1 MFDLTFE
8 MGWIGVGTLAIGSVV
23 VGLAVFFVGAW
34 ASRFEWLL
42 DVIAAFAGGFIASEY
57 LGDLGTWG
65 PNCRSAGG
73 FIRTVR
79 RPESRWLRMERRA
92 NQVRAR
98 RHLPT
103 GAFGD
108 RWRASGGRSALSGDG
123 RDSEAA
129 IGQVPVGTPGTCQF
143 STSGGAP

>member
-8 MGWIGVGTLAIGSVV
+8 MGWIGAGTLAFGSVV

-65 PNCRSAGG
+65 PNVDGLFVS
-73 FIRTVR
+73 
-79 RPESRWLRMERRA
+79 
-92 NQVRAR
+92 
-98 RHLPT
+98 
-103 GAFGD
+103 
-108 RWRASGGRSALSGDG
+108 SALIGG
-123 RDSEAA
+123 VIAA
-129 IGQVPVGTPGTCQF
+129 VGAAVVTRFVLAATEER
-143 STSGGAP
+143 APHA